1 MSEVA
6 ASSLIFP
13 SPRSDLEMEEQQ
25 QAEEQQ
31 KWVLDWGP
39 EDCVLEPPL
48 YPERSYMYSKILADL
63 KQEGDT

>member
-1 MSEVA
+1 MQIDWSIKQRGILKHIRA
-6 ASSLIFP
+6 P
-13 SPRSDLEMEEQQ
+13 Q